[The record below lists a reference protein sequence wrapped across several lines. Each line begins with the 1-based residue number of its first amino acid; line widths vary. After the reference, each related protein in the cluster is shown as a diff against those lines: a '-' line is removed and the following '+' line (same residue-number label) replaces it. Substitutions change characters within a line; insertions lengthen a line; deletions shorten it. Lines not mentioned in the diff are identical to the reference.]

1 MKHNTIS
8 EQPFEY
14 LRRNETNEFFAK
26 KTVENWYVARA
37 FVLSKLVDISFAP
50 GANQHLHVVIS
61 GDSPMMLAVLRQVA
75 LSAHYPNF
83 VEYDQ
88 YNRLVCKNR
97 TVITLVS
104 DKDANFILKELRK
117 EEVLCNLLDY
127 CKYSLYGVV
136 HNEDSFLDI
145 EIEMVR
151 DPINDKDS
159 ICICEEDIDAFVAGK
174 TTEERDTLL
183 SVDTHKAIY
192 ASRAYSLGA
201 VIDNLPYEDIFCSGR
216 YNQALGTFQYL
227 VLQDNSEMQLIS
239 SKWKS
244 NLITVKNGLSNVI
257 CADCFE
263 SRELAIKR
271 LCSDYNKLDE
281 QQRTAIWEKNNLAL
295 SLSEHSRWNVEKLIL
310 GFRPLNEQEIKEY
323 ESLFGDRRTAY
334 LKQLKN
340 NSVSPAHIDLC
351 SYRDLRRVDPD
362 NLKYD
367 SFLMLAIPLI
377 LDKIRKEDSNA

>member
-14 LRRNETNEFFAK
+14 LRRNETSEFFAE

-37 FVLSKLVDISFAP
+37 FVLSKLEDISFAP
-50 GANQHLHVVIS
+50 GTNKHLHVVIL
-61 GDSPMMLAVLRQVA
+61 GDSPIMLAVLRQVA

-104 DKDANFILKELRK
+104 DKDANYILKELRK

-127 CKYSLYGVV
+127 SKYSLYGVV
-136 HNEDSFLDI
+136 MNEDSFLDI
-145 EIEMVR
+145 EIEIVH

-159 ICICEEDIDAFVAGK
+159 ISIGEEDIDAFMAGK
-174 TTEERDTLL
+174 TTEERGALF

-192 ASRAYSLGA
+192 ASRTYSLGA

-263 SRELAIKR
+263 SRELAIKL

-310 GFRPLNEQEIKEY
+310 GFRPLNEQEKKEY

-377 LDKIRKEDSNA
+377 LDKIRKEESNE